1 MNCNLIAVVFWLA
14 AACPLMAAES
24 RVWSDTTGEYTLEG
38 KLIALGEST
47 VVLQRADHELVAIP
61 IDKLSQKDRDY
72 LTSKEARAEADKL
85 AEAAQTWTLR
95 DDTKLVGRLV
105 DYARRDLTIQRR
117 RGRIYVNDRRFESLP
132 EFYQQ
137 LVPKIVADREM
148 LPRADR
154 RSFENWVLQQRG
166 QPRTFQVEGIVVELE
181 NGDEYAVP
189 FALLTDDDLK
199 VLKPGWD
206 EWLAAHSSN
215 KYAET
220 EDLGFLLRSLAAAR
234 QQDQMVQREIAR
246 MQLKRQAVEA
256 GVTSLWEVTLY
267 PTGRLAGP
275 PQWVVV
281 AGRDSRQATAN
292 ALAQFPGYAVG
303 PVRRV
308 SRR

>member
-1 MNCNLIAVVFWLA
+1 
-14 AACPLMAAES
+14 MAAES

-199 VLKPGWD
+199 VSKPGWD

-234 QQDQMVQREIAR
+234 QQDQMVQRRDCQDAA
-246 MQLKRQAVEA
+246 QASGSRGGRHFAVGGDA
-256 GVTSLWEVTLY
+256 LSDR
-267 PTGRLAGP
+267 PTGGSTSVGGGRRARQPASDGQCACSVSRICCGP
-275 PQWVVV
+275 GSQ
-281 AGRDSRQATAN
+281 SEQALAN
-292 ALAQFPGYAVG
+292 ACEKGT
-303 PVRRV
+303 
-308 SRR
+308 